1 MQNSTEFDAYIR
13 GMIQLGW
20 DRHWISANDPALRE
34 AFAQNP
40 VPFAPP
46 PAPERKHDRYAEL

>member
-1 MQNSTEFDAYIR
+1 MQNSIEYDTYVR

-20 DRHWISANDPALRE
+20 DRHWISANDTALRE
-34 AFAQNP
+34 AFKDNP

-46 PAPERKHDRYAEL
+46 PLPERKRDRYDEL